1 MGVLKTPFGF
11 WSDSG
16 HDLVDDFLQKR
27 YPKARA
33 TGFDFKFENMTRK
46 QKRFLLGAYRA
57 ALDDKKFRKKFNAVH
72 LKTTGKTASAN
83 EFKHHVATGLGL
95 SHTGLFG
102 RPKLPGFR
110 RRPDVRVRPHRRR
123 A

>member
-11 WSDSG
+11 WSDG
-16 HDLVDDFLQKR
+16 GQDLVDDFLEKR
-27 YPKARA
+27 YPKAHAAGLEADTRA
-33 TGFDFKFENMTRK
+33 EREKVRPL
-46 QKRFLLGAYRA
+46 LLGAYRA
-57 ALDDKKFRKKFNAVH
+57 VLRDKKFRKKFNAVH
-72 LKTTGKTASAN
+72 LEETGKRASAN